1 MTLLQRRRA
10 LMMAQ
15 QAAPSGGTPVTG
27 LDWLL
32 GKNINSSG
40 TINNGAFAAVSLRV
54 PAQAAAVKRT
64 GQAAYDGTEIN
75 CFLHEYD
82 RTNAGLSS
90 TGWLKR
96 TQLYVGDPSVTLD
109 SRTTHIAFTFAFP
122 SGAGKTMT
130 QDIVDQRFGAERVD

>member
-1 MTLLQRRRA
+1 MFAQKKKVMT
-10 LMMAQ
+10 MG

-27 LDWLL
+27 LDWQL

-54 PAQAAAVKRT
+54 PAQAAAAKRT
-64 GQAAYDGTEIN
+64 GQAAYDGTDIN

-90 TGWLKR
+90 NGWLKR

-109 SRTTHIAFTFAFP
+109 SRTTHVAFTFAFP
-122 SGAGKTMT
+122 SGSGKTMT
-130 QDIVDQRFGAERVD
+130 QAIIDAAFGAEWV